1 MNRILLIEDDKDIA
15 QLERDY
21 LEINGFEVVHV
32 NNGID
37 GLKEGNKGIY
47 DLIIVDVML
56 PGVNGYEICEAIRE
70 KHEVPILFVS
80 AKSDEIDKLKGLRL
94 GADDYITKPFSPSEL
109 IARVKNNIQRYE
121 RLRGKNDLN
130 KVLEVN
136 NIVIDHESRRVIIN
150 NNEVAFTTK
159 EFDLLY
165 FLIKNPDIVHSKEHL
180 IDRVWQDAYTDIA
193 TVAVHIQK
201 IRKKIEK
208 HPNTPKMIETIWGVG
223 YRFNRL

>member
-1 MNRILLIEDDKDIA
+1 MSKILIIEDDKDIA

-21 LEINGFEVVHV
+21 LELNGFKVTHV

-37 GLKEGNKGIY
+37 GLNEANKGIY
-47 DLIIVDVML
+47 DLIIIDVML
-56 PGVNGYEICEAIRE
+56 PGLTGYEICEAIRE
-70 KHEVPILFVS
+70 KQEVPILFVS
-80 AKSDEIDKLKGLRL
+80 AKSDEIDKLKGLGL

-121 RLRGKNDLN
+121 RLRGKKDIN
-130 KVLEVN
+130 KIVELN
-136 NIVIDHESRRVIIN
+136 NILVDHDSRRVIVH

-165 FLIKNPDIVHSKEHL
+165 FLMTNPDIVHSKELL
-180 IDRVWQDAYTDIA
+180 IDRVWEDEFTDIA

-208 HPNTPKMIETIWGVG
+208 HPNEPKMIETIWGVG

>member
-1 MNRILLIEDDKDIA
+1 MNKILVIEDDKDIA

-37 GLKEGNKGIY
+37 GLKEGIKGIY

-80 AKSDEIDKLKGLRL
+80 AKGDEIDKLKGLRL

-121 RLRGKNDLN
+121 RLRGKNEQN
-130 KVLEVN
+130 KVIELN

-150 NNEVAFTTK
+150 NSEVAFTTK

-180 IDRVWQDAYTDIA
+180 IDRVWDDAYTDIA

-208 HPNTPKMIETIWGVG
+208 QPNAPKMIETIWGVG